1 MYQLSKL
8 SYLYQDLEPYIDTHT
23 VALHYN
29 KHYQNYLNKLN
40 TLLEENNYDYRYKL
54 DELSFHIDEFS
65 PTSREDILFNL
76 GGVLNHDLYWKS
88 MSPNKGQKPTGE
100 LKKHLERTFGS
111 YEQFW
116 KHFKDMA
123 LKLKGSGYT
132 FLVLQIDGELD
143 IINFA
148 NQDLPILYGYLPL
161 FNIDMWEH
169 AYYINY
175 ENNKE
180 EYIDNFEKIAD
191 FRNASKIFNNV
202 ITKHQV

>member
-8 SYLYQDLEPYIDTHT
+8 SYLFQDLEPYIDTHT

-40 TLLEENNYDYRYKL
+40 ALLEENNYDYCYRL
-54 DELSFHIDEFS
+54 DELAYHIDEFS
-65 PTSREDILFNL
+65 SASREDILFNL

-88 MSPNKGQKPTGE
+88 MSSNKGQKPMGE

-111 YEQFW
+111 YEHFW
-116 KHFKDMA
+116 KYFKEMA
-123 LKLKGSGYT
+123 LKIKGSGYT
-132 FLVLQIDGELD
+132 FLVLQMDGELD
-143 IINFA
+143 IVNFS

-191 FRNASKIFNNV
+191 FKNASKIFNSI
-202 ITKHQV
+202 ITKH